1 MKITISI
8 MTWINRILM
17 IPFLI
22 SLLISIIDSRYI
34 FYTMYIAFAVGCF
47 QIFSCLISLFYI
59 KRIEKVKRNFLIIYM
74 FLVAFYFLT
83 WYLLDR
89 FKLNNSS
96 TFFIFYLFSIPVLL
110 SIFWTY
116 ILELIKKKI

>member
-1 MKITISI
+1 MKINVSI
-8 MTWINRILM
+8 MIWINRVLM
-17 IPFLI
+17 FPFLF
-22 SLLISIIDSRYI
+22 SLLISIIDSQYI

-47 QIFSCLISLFYI
+47 QIFSHLMSLFYI
-59 KRIEKVKRNFLIIYM
+59 KRIEPIQRKFSLIYL
-74 FLVAFYFLT
+74 FLVVFYFLT
-83 WYLLDR
+83 WCFLDR

-116 ILELIKKKI
+116 ILESIKKQV

>member
-22 SLLISIIDSRYI
+22 SLLISIVDSRYI
-34 FYTMYIAFAVGCF
+34 FFTMYIAFAVGCF
-47 QIFSCLISLFYI
+47 HVFSHLMSLFYI
-59 KRIEKVKRNFLIIYM
+59 KRIEPIQRKFSLIYLS
-74 FLVAFYFLT
+74 LVVFYFLT

-96 TFFIFYLFSIPVLL
+96 SFFIFYLFSIPVLL

-116 ILELIKKKI
+116 ILESIKKKI

>member
-1 MKITISI
+1 MKITNSI

-17 IPFLI
+17 FLFLI
-22 SLLISIIDSRYI
+22 SLLISIIDSSYI

-59 KRIEKVKRNFLIIYM
+59 KRTEKVKRIFLIIYM

-96 TFFIFYLFSIPVLL
+96 TFFIFYLFSIPILL

-116 ILELIKKKI
+116 ILESIHKKI

>member
-22 SLLISIIDSRYI
+22 TLLISIIDYEYL
-34 FYTMYIAFAVGCF
+34 FYSLYIAFAVGCF
-47 QIFSCLISLFYI
+47 QFFSYLMSLFYI
-59 KRIEKVKRNFLIIYM
+59 KKINKVQRKFSLIYM
-74 FLVAFYFLT
+74 FLVVFYFLT

-96 TFFIFYLFSIPVLL
+96 SFFIFYLFSIPVLL
-110 SIFWTY
+110 SLLWTY
-116 ILELIKKKI
+116 ILETLKNEI

>member
-1 MKITISI
+1 MKITNSI

-17 IPFLI
+17 FLFLI
-22 SLLISIIDSRYI
+22 SLLISIIDSSYI

-59 KRIEKVKRNFLIIYM
+59 KRIEKVKRIFLIIYM

-96 TFFIFYLFSIPVLL
+96 TFFIFYLFSIPILL

-116 ILELIKKKI
+116 ILESIHKKI

>member
-1 MKITISI
+1 MKINVTIMI
-8 MTWINRILM
+8 WINRVLM
-17 IPFLI
+17 FPFLF
-22 SLLISIIDSRYI
+22 SLLISIIDSQYI

-47 QIFSCLISLFYI
+47 QIFSHLMSLFYI
-59 KRIEKVKRNFLIIYM
+59 KRIEPIQRKFSLIYL
-74 FLVAFYFLT
+74 FLVVFYFLT
-83 WYLLDR
+83 WYFLDR

-116 ILELIKKKI
+116 ILESIKKQV

>member
-1 MKITISI
+1 MKINVSI